1 MAAWRVREDGVF
13 IVIGLTPENDFDDKA
28 KALTRE
34 ALFEKLPGL
43 IFGYADAISFRS
55 LFSAISNGTPA
66 TSQILRLS
74 LYDLAK
80 EGHIVIK
87 DQTGATTRRE
97 GVQHEC
103 DLIQIPRQ
111 KRLFF

>member
-1 MAAWRVREDGVF
+1 MLGYRPDEDVF
-13 IVIGLTPENDFDDKA
+13 HTKQPYFPGFYFDDKA

-34 ALFEKLPGL
+34 ALFEELPGL
-43 IFGYADAISFRS
+43 IFGYADAISFLS
-55 LFSAISNGTPA
+55 LFSSISNETPA

-87 DQTGATTRRE
+87 DQSGSTIRRE
-97 GVQHEC
+97 GVQHES
-103 DLIQIPRQ
+103 DLILIPRQ